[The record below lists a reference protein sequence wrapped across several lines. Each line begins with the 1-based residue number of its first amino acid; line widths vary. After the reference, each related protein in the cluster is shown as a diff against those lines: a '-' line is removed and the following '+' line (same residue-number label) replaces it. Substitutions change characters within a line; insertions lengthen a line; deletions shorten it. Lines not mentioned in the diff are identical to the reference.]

1 MFFELNVALERD
13 LSSPNISRNDSEK
26 GGQSSSN
33 VSTVLDDA
41 SRDLE
46 KQQSRSSNDSTLTET
61 SSPPTPSDAEVS
73 IVGWDGPSDPENPRN
88 WSKRQRW
95 VVTLVVSLFTFISP
109 VASSISSPSLPQISA
124 DLGIEPGSIFEN
136 MSLSIFVL
144 AYAFGPLFWG
154 PLSELYGRLV
164 ILQVSNI
171 WFLIFNTLCA
181 FSKTPTQLLV
191 FRFLAGFGGAAPQSL
206 GGGVIGDLWSPEER
220 AMAMSIY
227 SLAPLVGPATG
238 PLVGGWIALKSKW
251 QWVFWSVSIADAILQ
266 VVGFI
271 FLRETY
277 APELLKRKARSL
289 RKLTGKTNIRSTF
302 ERLDRHWTVVMG
314 RGMLKPFRFL
324 LTEPIV
330 QVFALYMAVLY
341 GVLYLSL
348 TTFVK
353 VFTDQYG
360 ENSGIAGIHYLAIA
374 LGSTVGGQVGAR
386 VLNKVYARLKAR
398 NGGVG
403 TPEMRL
409 PLLMVSATTLPIGLL
424 IYGWTANA
432 RIFWL
437 VPDLGVFIYSIGI
450 GGNWTCIQTYLV
462 DNYALHAAS
471 AIAGVTSFRAFAGF
485 GFPLFADQMY
495 VKLGDERISLFAVF
509 LDCFGGGTPSS
520 LLFVNR
526 HCFHFCVEFTRSLI
540 RLIIGAMI
548 FFSILPSLGCFWLGK
563 LRPSIDL
570 PSDRMS
576 CSLHL
581 L

>member
-1 MFFELNVALERD
+1 MNTSTDTLHPPP
-13 LSSPNISRNDSEK
+13 SSPP
-26 GGQSSSN
+26 
-33 VSTVLDDA
+33 DDTPVEDTLFNH
-41 SRDLE
+41 DLE
-46 KQQSRSSNDSTLTET
+46 KQVSSSDNSTLGDDGPSSS
-61 SSPPTPSDAEVS
+61 SSPSPSPTPKTESEGET
-73 IVGWDGPSDPENPRN
+73 IVQWDGPNDPENPRN
-88 WSKRQRW
+88 WSKKKRW

-109 VASSISSPSLPQISA
+109 VASSISSPSLSAISA
-124 DLGIEPGSIFEN
+124 DLGIQPGSILEN

-144 AYAFGPLFWG
+144 AYALGPLFWG
-154 PLSELYGRLV
+154 PLSELYGRLP
-164 ILQVSNI
+164 ILQISNI

-181 FSKTPTQLLV
+181 FSTTPTQLLV
-191 FRFLAGFGGAAPQSL
+191 FRFFAGFGGAAPQSL
-206 GGGVIGDLWSPEER
+206 GGGIVGDLWSPEER
-220 AMAMSIY
+220 AMAMSVY
-227 SLAPLVGPATG
+227 SLAPLVGPSTG

-266 VVGFI
+266 VAGFV

-277 APELLKRKARSL
+277 APELLKRRARSL
-289 RKLTGKTNIRSTF
+289 RKATGRMNIRSAF
-302 ERLDRHWTVVMG
+302 ERPDRHWTAVMG
-314 RGMLKPFRFL
+314 RGMVKPIVFL

-409 PLLMVSATTLPIGLL
+409 PLLMVSATTLPIGLV

-437 VPDLGVFIYSIGI
+437 VPDIGVFIYSVGI

-495 VKLGDERISLFAVF
+495 GKLGD
-509 LDCFGGGTPSS
+509 GWGNS
-520 LLFVNR
+520 LLALICLVIGCPAPFIFYKYGPR
-526 HCFHFCVEFTRSLI
+526 LRAWSKATSVEQ
-540 RLIIGAMI
+540 
-548 FFSILPSLGCFWLGK
+548 
-563 LRPSIDL
+563 
-570 PSDRMS
+570 
-576 CSLHL
+576 
-581 L
+581 

>member
-1 MFFELNVALERD
+1 MSPSTETPRPSTSSPTDND
-13 LSSPNISRNDSEK
+13 LSER
-26 GGQSSSN
+26 
-33 VSTVLDDA
+33 STLDH
-41 SRDLE
+41 DLE
-46 KQQSRSSNDSTLTET
+46 KQASSSSILSENT
-61 SSPPTPSDAEVS
+61 SSSSTSPSPTPKTEAEGET
-73 IVGWDGPSDPENPRN
+73 IVQWDGPNDPENPRN
-88 WSKRQRW
+88 WSKKRRW
-95 VVTLVVSLFTFISP
+95 VAIHQQTVAIVILIVDISSP
-109 VASSISSPSLPQISA
+109 VASSISSPSLPDISA
-124 DLGIEPGSIFEN
+124 ELGIQPGSILEN

-144 AYAFGPLFWG
+144 AYALGPLFWG

-181 FSKTPTQLLV
+181 FSTTPTQLLV
-191 FRFLAGFGGAAPQSL
+191 FRFFAGFGGAAPQSL
-206 GGGVIGDLWSPEER
+206 GGGVVGDLWSPEER
-220 AMAMSIY
+220 AMAMSVY
-227 SLAPLVGPATG
+227 SLAPLVGPSTG

-266 VVGFI
+266 VAGFI

-289 RKLTGKTNIRSTF
+289 RKATGRMNIRSAF
-302 ERLDRHWTVVMG
+302 ERPDRHWTVVMG
-314 RGMLKPFRFL
+314 RGMVKPIIFL

-386 VLNKVYARLKAR
+386 VLNKVYAHLKAR

-409 PLLMVSATTLPIGLL
+409 PLLMVSATTLPIGLV

-432 RIFWL
+432 RVFWL

-495 VKLGDERISLFAVF
+495 GTLGDGWGNSVLA
-509 LDCFGGGTPSS
+509 
-520 LLFVNR
+520 
-526 HCFHFCVEFTRSLI
+526 LI
-540 RLIIGAMI
+540 CLIIGCPAPFI
-548 FFSILPSLGCFWLGK
+548 FYRYGPE
-563 LRPSIDL
+563 LRAWSKAT
-570 PSDRMS
+570 SVEQ
-576 CSLHL
+576 
-581 L
+581 